1 MPAVWPRPDYTTALS
16 HHRPGPAGPAPSLD
30 WGILSAGVSLY
41 SILRPLLFR
50 LDPERAHGLAITALR
65 LAQALPGAT
74 SLLARRYLV
83 ADPAL
88 RQTLLGLEFPNPLG
102 LAAGFD
108 KDAVVVDAMA
118 ALGFGFVE
126 VGTVTPRPQPGN
138 PRPRLFRY
146 PRQRSLQ
153 NALGFNNHGLQAMR
167 RRLARTRRRQ
177 PEGPAGPFRPANPVG
192 VNVGKGRDTPPE
204 RALADYEELLGDAGG
219 LGGLA
224 DYLVVN
230 LSSPNTP
237 GLRDLQNETFVQEVL
252 RAARALTRT
261 PVLVK
266 LSPDLEPEAA
276 AGLAAAAVDA
286 GAAGIVATNTS
297 TDYAL
302 LPGARAAGGLSGQ
315 VLREKSRRV
324 CLAIARRLRA
334 ADRGAVLISSGGIDS
349 GAEAYARVRAGA
361 SLVQLYTALIYQG
374 PALPR
379 RINRELLAL
388 LARDGCS
395 EIGQAVG
402 ADL

>member
-1 MPAVWPRPDYTTALS
+1 
-16 HHRPGPAGPAPSLD
+16 
-30 WGILSAGVSLY
+30 VSLY

-50 LDPERAHGLAITALR
+50 LDPERAHGLAIGALR
-65 LAQALPGAT
+65 LVQALPGAT

-146 PRQRSLQ
+146 PGQRSLQ
-153 NALGFNNHGLQAMR
+153 NALGFNNAGLQAMR
-167 RRLARTRRRQ
+167 CRLARTRRQ
-177 PEGPAGPFRPANPVG
+177 AGPARAACPVG
-192 VNVGKGRDTPPE
+192 VNVGKGRDT

-334 ADRGAVLISSGGIDS
+334 ADRAAVLISAGGIDS

-361 SLVQLYTALIYQG
+361 SLVQLYTALIYEG

>member
-1 MPAVWPRPDYTTALS
+1 MRHVPLYPR
-16 HHRPGPAGPAPSLD
+16 
-30 WGILSAGVSLY
+30 
-41 SILRPLLFR
+41 LRPWLFR
-50 LDPERAHGLAITALR
+50 CDPELTHGLTIAALR
-65 LAQALPGAT
+65 LAQAVPGAT
-74 SLLARRYLV
+74 RLLARGRRV

-88 RQTLLGLEFPNPLG
+88 RQTLLGLEFPNPVG

-126 VGTVTPRPQPGN
+126 VGTVTPGPQAGN

-146 PRQRSLQ
+146 PAERSLQ
-153 NALGFNNHGLQAMR
+153 NALGFNNQGLEAMR
-167 RRLARTRRRQ
+167 RRLQRRLERRAARRSFR
-177 PEGPAGPFRPANPVG
+177 GPLG
-192 VNVGKGRDTPPE
+192 VNVGKGRDTSASE
-204 RALADYEELLGDAGG
+204 ALADYAALLGG

-237 GLRDLQNETFVQEVL
+237 GLRDLQNESFVRDL
-252 RAARALTRT
+252 LGAARAVTPT

-266 LSPDLEPEAA
+266 LAPDLDPEAA
-276 AGLAAAAVDA
+276 AGLAATAVAA

-302 LPGARAAGGLSGQ
+302 LPGARSAGGLSGQ

-324 CLAIARRLRA
+324 CGAIARRLRA
-334 ADRGAVLISSGGIDS
+334 GGGGAVLISAGGVDS

-361 SLVQLYTALIYQG
+361 SLVQLYTALVYEG
-374 PALPR
+374 PSLPG

-388 LARDGCS
+388 LARDGFS
-395 EIGQAVG
+395 HLGQAVG
-402 ADL
+402 ADLADL